1 MSNMKIFKDLFG
13 KQFQYEDNKMNED
26 ELNLSN
32 NLGSKWTLIS
42 IFNNDYKFLIDHLIQ
57 LLQEEFP
64 AKDLL
69 RHDNPKM
76 TLLIYNGLLS
86 DSQAKLVQKIKD
98 NSVSEDE

>member
-1 MSNMKIFKDLFG
+1 MKIFKDLFG
-13 KQFQYEDNKMNED
+13 KEFQYADNNINQD
-26 ELNLSN
+26 ELDVSN
-32 NLGSKWTLIS
+32 NIGVNWTLIS
-42 IFNNDYKFLIDHLIQ
+42 IFNNHNLVLFDYLIHL
-57 LLQEEFP
+57 LKDEFP

>member
-86 DSQAKLVQKIKD
+86 DSQAQLVQKIKD
-98 NSVSEDE
+98 NSVSKNE